1 MYECSV
7 RCHHTDSKL
16 CYDGYNP
23 ENHEGSKVG
32 WVVLLKSPKP
42 KKPKSHLSNPGAMFA
57 LRRGL
62 RRFSTEAPR
71 KEYPKSFISHLRTQK
86 LNVFNIGIAFLTLSL
101 SSQLVT
107 YKQRCE
113 KAQEGQK
120 QLEEKVEVLEKL
132 VLELGGTLPD
142 EEALAAAKE
151 AAKQQEEQAKRQREE
166 EAKAL
171 TKEGDKKGKK
181 SLLI

>member
-1 MYECSV
+1 
-7 RCHHTDSKL
+7 
-16 CYDGYNP
+16 
-23 ENHEGSKVG
+23 
-32 WVVLLKSPKP
+32 
-42 KKPKSHLSNPGAMFA
+42 MFA
-57 LRRGL
+57 LRRI
-62 RRFSTEAPR
+62 RRFSTAPAAPR

-107 YKQRCE
+107 YKQKCE
-113 KAQEGQK
+113 KA
-120 QLEEKVEVLEKL
+120 LEEQTELSEKVEVLEKL
-132 VLELGGTLPD
+132 VLELGGSLPD

-151 AAKQQEEQAKRQREE
+151 QAQQKEADAQRQREE

-171 TKEGDKKGKK
+171 TVQTSEDKKGKK